1 MKALL
6 VATILIGTFGCLT
19 AQDTDPFDGD
29 VASEPERVP
38 TTLKFKSGTEL
49 EVNDDRLA
57 EIDLKEIHF
66 DLDLSSLAK
75 RESAGIE
82 DRRAVRFFDRPKAM
96 WRLDDGFL
104 AAYDGGE
111 FGGALFYFSR
121 DGKTREL
128 VVAEHI
134 SDLISVSKR
143 QYVATGGLEHLD
155 SATGVVVSLKQGQD
169 LRWKSQVVARFFD
182 GIAGISGRT
191 KEGTTIVSTWRSIAS
206 GHLTP
211 PDGKEAETRVIVGAH
226 FELKNDGWMR
236 YLGESVRALE
246 VNRPMKKQNSEQAG
260 AGQPATAPESKP
272 AGGGNTK
279 PESGPAPR

>member
-6 VATILIGTFGCLT
+6 VATLLIGTFGCLT
-19 AQDTDPFDGD
+19 AQDTDPFGGD
-29 VASEPERVP
+29 VASEPERGP
-38 TTLKFKSGTEL
+38 TKLKFRSGTEF

-66 DLDLSSLAK
+66 DLDLSGLTK
-75 RESAGIE
+75 RESAGIG
-82 DRRAVRFFDRPKAM
+82 DQRAVRFFGRPKAM

-134 SDLISVSKR
+134 SDLISVSKG
-143 QYVATGGLEHLD
+143 QYIATGGLEHLD
-155 SATGVVVSLKQGQD
+155 SVTGLVVSLKQGQD
-169 LRWKSQVVARFFD
+169 LGWKSQVVARFFD

-211 PDGKEAETRVIVGAH
+211 PDGEKAETRVLVGAY

-246 VNRPMKKQNSEQAG
+246 VYRPKKTQNSGQVG
-260 AGQPATAPESKP
+260 ADQPATAGESKPEGNDKPQSESKP
-272 AGGGNTK
+272 AT
-279 PESGPAPR
+279 R